1 MAFTIKKAYFL
12 GLGNWL
18 NDLSL
23 TGSASRARTRF
34 VEQLQAQLQIIDK
47 DRVAILETHAD
58 KNEDGTPKKEA
69 GDNGE
74 HYVLS
79 EEASKAVAK
88 EYSELLMEDYVLDIT
103 DANRLQMESLRKIV
117 LESDYR
123 FGPREGDSPEI
134 AQIRIRQMNDY
145 PAWCDA
151 FEAI

>member
-1 MAFTIKKAYFL
+1 M
-12 GLGNWL
+12 
-18 NDLSL
+18 
-23 TGSASRARTRF
+23 
-34 VEQLQAQLQIIDK
+34 
-47 DRVAILETHAD
+47 
-58 KNEDGTPKKEA
+58 
-69 GDNGE
+69 
-74 HYVLS
+74 LS